1 MFRIALPALPG
12 KPAASPGN
20 GSQKAVLI
28 TNGRISACNILGIE
42 TSCDE
47 TAAAVVTEGNKVLSS
62 VISSQVEAHGPYGG
76 VVPELASRQHLENIL
91 PVVSLALEKA
101 GLDLDQV
108 DALAVTRGPGLMGA
122 LLVGLSLAKG
132 MALALGKPLVGVDH
146 VQAHVAAAFLEP
158 PFPRPPLVALIVSG
172 GHTSL
177 VRLNA
182 WPGRFVPLGRT
193 LDDAAGEAFD
203 KVGKLLGLAYPAGP
217 VIDRLA
223 ASGRDILGF
232 PRPMMD
238 GSFNFSFSG
247 LKTAVLNYVKT
258 NPVQEPGKDLEH
270 GQTSLADVCASFQ
283 EAAVEVLVKKTM
295 ACAKNQKVDN
305 IVLAGGVAA
314 NRCLRESL
322 KQETE
327 QAGMDLF
334 APSLALCTDNAAMV
348 ASLGFHMLRSG
359 ECLLAAGPGSDW
371 GLDAVSRF
379 NISPAGPD
387 HA

>member
-1 MFRIALPALPG
+1 MAD
-12 KPAASPGN
+12 
-20 GSQKAVLI
+20 GSQ
-28 TNGRISACNILGIE
+28 
-42 TSCDE
+42 
-47 TAAAVVTEGNKVLSS
+47 VLSS

-91 PVVSLALEKA
+91 PVVELALVEA
-101 GLDLDQV
+101 GLGLDQV

-122 LLVGLSLAKG
+122 LLVGLSLAK
-132 MALALGKPLVGVDH
+132 ALALGLNKPLVGVDH

-158 PFPRPPLVALIVSG
+158 PFPRPPLAALIVSG

-177 VRLNA
+177 VRLEA
-182 WPGRFVPLGRT
+182 WPGEFQLLGRT

-223 ASGRDILGF
+223 ASGTDILNF

-258 NPVQEPGKDLEH
+258 HRIQEPGRDLEE

-283 EAAVEVLVKKTM
+283 EAAVEVLVKKTIS
-295 ACAKNQKVDN
+295 CAKDQKVDN

-314 NRCLRESL
+314 NGRLRQLL
-322 KQETE
+322 KQEAE
-327 QAGMDLF
+327 RAGMELI

-348 ASLGFHMLRSG
+348 ASLGFHLLESG
-359 ECLLAAGPGSDW
+359 AKLETGPGSDW
-371 GLDAVSRF
+371 GLDAVSRL
-379 NISPAGPD
+379 NIGQAGPN
-387 HA
+387 HE